1 MLSIA
6 IGLYTDQT
14 KMLLRW
20 TWSHS
25 VTTWLPMVLLWALTC
40 WLVWLI
46 AGRYHAWQLARRQ
59 IVSSAFDI
67 QTEDFEE
74 DLPID
79 QAVIGRQLRYL
90 ERTTDSPYLVV
101 LLHGLGLDANDFR
114 PYMYNAVEHTA
125 AVTLFGFNADEAQ
138 DTRYRPITLR
148 LHAELVSGAINNLQ
162 RRYPRKMLVLAGFS
176 LGADMIFRLTEVLA
190 RAPGPA
196 SADRYAEGVAAGPE
210 HQPLQHG
217 RLRRGVTDEP
227 RAAAARAQADRPA
240 ARTPSPNST
249 TSAST
254 SIRSAP
260 RTWREIRQHAADF
273 YAYWEP
279 DGSYELSCNRVADL
293 RAICSRIKLL
303 FSAHYE
309 DHFNEIIAMARRK
322 AIGVNLFAV
331 RKVDHFDLIS
341 TAVLPREISALIKQ
355 RLARP

>member
-1 MLSIA
+1 
-6 IGLYTDQT
+6 
-14 KMLLRW
+14 
-20 TWSHS
+20 
-25 VTTWLPMVLLWALTC
+25 
-40 WLVWLI
+40 VWLI
-46 AGRYHAWQLARRQ
+46 AARYHAWQLAQRQ

-90 ERTTDSPYLVV
+90 ERGTDSAYLVV

-114 PYMYNAVEHTA
+114 PYMYNAAEHTA
-125 AVTLFGFNADEAQ
+125 AITLFGFNTDEAQ

-176 LGADMIFRLTEVLA
+176 LGADMIFRLTEYW
-190 RAPGPA
+190 RERP
-196 SADRYAEGVAAGPE
+196 DRRPQIHAMLLLDPNINHSSMVVSGGVSQMNPE
-210 HQPLQHG
+210 QPLPELK
-217 RLRRGVTDEP
+217 RI
-227 RAAAARAQADRPA
+227 AQL
-240 ARTPSPNST
+240 PNTLAEFHNISEYLHKIST
-249 TSAST
+249 KNLAQ
-254 SIRSAP
+254 
-260 RTWREIRQHAADF
+260 IRQHAADF

-279 DGSYELSCNRVADL
+279 DGSYELFLHRVADL

-309 DHFNEIIAMARRK
+309 DHFNEIIALARRK

-341 TAVLPREISALIKQ
+341 TAVLPREIAALTKQ